1 MIATVYGA
9 LKAVQNVYPE
19 MALKVVYPVEPTMPV
34 FEDVLAPWLAQGG
47 IWNCS

>member
-19 MALKVVYPVEPTMPV
+19 MEPKVVYPVEPTMPV
-34 FEDVLAPWLAQGG
+34 FEDVSAP
-47 IWNCS
+47 